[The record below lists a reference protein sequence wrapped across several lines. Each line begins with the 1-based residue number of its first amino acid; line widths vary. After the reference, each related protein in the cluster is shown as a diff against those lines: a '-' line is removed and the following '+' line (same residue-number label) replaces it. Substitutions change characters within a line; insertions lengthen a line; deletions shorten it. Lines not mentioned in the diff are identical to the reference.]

1 MVGMSAQVYL
11 SMGSCEEGSLVVAA
25 VFHSAAALSLSA
37 MEGARPRVGRGA
49 CIMGI
54 LPSERVSVS
63 RRGGG
68 SGQFRAGC
76 NLCGWQG
83 GLPS

>member
-68 SGQFRAGC
+68 F
-76 NLCGWQG
+76 WPIQG
-83 GLPS
+83 RV